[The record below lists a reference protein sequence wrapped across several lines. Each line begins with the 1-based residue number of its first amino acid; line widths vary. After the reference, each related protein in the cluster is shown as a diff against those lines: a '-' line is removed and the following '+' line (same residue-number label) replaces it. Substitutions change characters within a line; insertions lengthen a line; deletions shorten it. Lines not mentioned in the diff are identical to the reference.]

1 MPPFLSWGRVHAA
14 ASALDSPAKLGRKLG
29 KIPDRKAAMEAGG
42 RAGPDTRHESRRACL
57 VPSLDSTVDLA

>member
-1 MPPFLSWGRVHAA
+1 VSQPQGHECGRAGLVCCLLCGDTEEKEIPSTLLS
-14 ASALDSPAKLGRKLG
+14 PQ
-29 KIPDRKAAMEAGG
+29 AGG